1 MQKLSLY
8 FILAVCFGS
17 ASCMLPKT
25 DELDR
30 VFVYRNSKLVGAWRA
45 DEGQIVHVDNVA
57 DGDTLVF
64 KARTDLGGLGNSS
77 IDIKDDAGIP
87 VDNIQSPASSS
98 EAADFTY
105 VVNLKKVDTS
115 KVISLQV
122 FLNVD
127 PARNLPPPTVASI
140 SFVKK

>member
-8 FILAVCFGS
+8 FILATCFVS
-17 ASCMLPKT
+17 VSCFLPKP

-57 DGDTLVF
+57 NGDTLIF

-77 IDIKDDAGIP
+77 IDIKDDTGVP
-87 VDNIQSPASSS
+87 VDNIQSPGSSS
-98 EAADFTY
+98 EAADFIY
-105 VVNLKKVDTS
+105 VVNLKKIDTG
-115 KVISLQV
+115 KVMSLQV

-140 SFVKK
+140 SFIKK